1 MQDLYSGPAP
11 NLQLRR
17 RVATCW
23 PIPWC
28 SNAGMSDDE
37 SPSEDGG
44 GSVGGYIDLT
54 FCAFPSLEPTP
65 ESEAAAQQQA
75 NGVYVPWELT
85 AAPWQRLA
93 KWMHQKYLVGMLVRG
108 EPAVLVL
115 QTNHAPEHPNRAA
128 LRSKTLLGWVATELG
143 VAGEVRLVLRAR
155 VQGTG
160 LTMEQQVSAAQE
172 AQARDE
178 VQAILTAV
186 GEGEESTCEAVIA
199 SLEAME
205 LEPPSWRPYLEE
217 LRDAAATD
225 EADEEAEEEST
236 SALLKFIEGAKE
248 AGEASDAAAE
258 PEAEQGEEGQAED
271 EVQGEG
277 EVQGEDEAAEAA
289 AAEAAAEVATAAER
303 ARKLLDERAAVAARL
318 IEEGRGM
325 GLVSRDELQGLLER
339 CAESQGASQGDD
351 GSFDTT
357 REARWED
364 WEEQLWAPRV
374 ERNVEEKPPPGLSPK
389 ELKKWQK
396 QQERRSPKETKPH
409 APGMTPKELKKW
421 RKRQEQ

>member
-1 MQDLYSGPAP
+1 
-11 NLQLRR
+11 
-17 RVATCW
+17 
-23 PIPWC
+23 
-28 SNAGMSDDE
+28 MSDDE

-44 GSVGGYIDLT
+44 GPVGGYIDLT

-155 VQGTG
+155 VQGAG

-178 VQAILTAV
+178 VQAILAAI

-217 LRDAAATD
+217 LRDAASSD

-258 PEAEQGEEGQAED
+258 PEAEQGEEEQGED
-271 EVQGEG
+271 EVQGECG
-277 EVQGEDEAAEAA
+277 LQGEDEAAEAA
-289 AAEAAAEVATAAER
+289 A
-303 ARKLLDERAAVAARL
+303 
-318 IEEGRGM
+318 
-325 GLVSRDELQGLLER
+325 
-339 CAESQGASQGDD
+339 
-351 GSFDTT
+351 
-357 REARWED
+357 
-364 WEEQLWAPRV
+364 
-374 ERNVEEKPPPGLSPK
+374 
-389 ELKKWQK
+389 
-396 QQERRSPKETKPH
+396 
-409 APGMTPKELKKW
+409 
-421 RKRQEQ
+421 

>member
-1 MQDLYSGPAP
+1 
-11 NLQLRR
+11 
-17 RVATCW
+17 
-23 PIPWC
+23 
-28 SNAGMSDDE
+28 MSDDE

-44 GSVGGYIDLT
+44 GPVGGYIDLT

-93 KWMHQKYLVGMLVRG
+93 KWMHQKYLVGVLVRG

-143 VAGEVRLVLRAR
+143 VAGEKRLVLRAR
-155 VQGTG
+155 VQGAG
-160 LTMEQQVSAAQE
+160 FTMEQQVSAAQE

-178 VQAILTAV
+178 VQAILTAI

-217 LRDAAATD
+217 LRDAASSD

-258 PEAEQGEEGQAED
+258 PEAEQGEEEQGED
-271 EVQGEG
+271 EVQGEC
-277 EVQGEDEAAEAA
+277 ELQGEDEAAEAA
-289 AAEAAAEVATAAER
+289 AKAAAEGRAAEVAAAAAER

-364 WEEQLWAPRV
+364 WDEQLWAPRV

>member
-1 MQDLYSGPAP
+1 
-11 NLQLRR
+11 
-17 RVATCW
+17 
-23 PIPWC
+23 
-28 SNAGMSDDE
+28 MSDDE

-44 GSVGGYIDLT
+44 GPVGGYIDLT

-143 VAGEVRLVLRAR
+143 VTGEKRLVLRAR

-178 VQAILTAV
+178 VQAILAAI

-217 LRDAAATD
+217 LRDAASSD

-258 PEAEQGEEGQAED
+258 PEAEQGEEGQGED
-271 EVQGEG
+271 EVQGEA

-289 AAEAAAEVATAAER
+289 AEAAVEVGAAEVAAAAER

-364 WEEQLWAPRV
+364 WDEQLWAPRV

-409 APGMTPKELKKW
+409 APGGHDAKRALKKW

>member
-1 MQDLYSGPAP
+1 M
-11 NLQLRR
+11 R
-17 RVATCW
+17 
-23 PIPWC
+23 
-28 SNAGMSDDE
+28 DDE

-44 GSVGGYIDLT
+44 DSVGGYTDLT

-65 ESEAAAQQQA
+65 ESEAAAQQES

-115 QTNHAPEHPNRAA
+115 QTNHAPEHPKRAA

-160 LTMEQQVSAAQE
+160 LTMEQQVSAAQK

-178 VQAILTAV
+178 VQAILTAI
-186 GEGEESTCEAVIA
+186 GEGEESTCDAVIA
-199 SLEAME
+199 CLEAME

-217 LRDAAATD
+217 LRDAAASD
-225 EADEEAEEEST
+225 EADEEAEEESA
-236 SALLKFIEGAKE
+236 SALLKFIEGAKD
-248 AGEASDAAAE
+248 AGELASDAAAE
-258 PEAEQGEEGQAED
+258 PEAEQGEEGQGEE
-271 EVQGEG
+271 EVQSES
-277 EVQGEDEAAEAA
+277 EVQGEDGAAEAA
-289 AAEAAAEVATAAER
+289 VEAAAEVEAAEVAAAAER

-325 GLVSRDELQGLLER
+325 GLVSRDELQRLLER

-374 ERNVEEKPPPGLSPK
+374 ERNDEEKPPPGLSPK

-396 QQERRSPKETKPH
+396 QQERRNPKETKPH

-421 RKRQEQ
+421 RKRQEQE